1 MSLLIQDSETAE
13 SLGISFPKIDSVSH
27 GVERP
32 QASQENRRRAST
44 GSSSVSETGS
54 TSEVDSGSR
63 IQYGQPF
70 NKSYGTCR
78 YNNAFAE
85 VSIRLEVF
93 EYLLKMASPHPFPLS
108 PQQKVATPIRNAYN
122 IFFEAQ
128 NKMAIQRNTR
138 SSRNFVFWKSQVF
151 RLSLLPVG
159 VSISYHKFASQHL
172 LGICSRLA
180 KSKSICACSTLNRFV
195 KLAEVRVF
203 LEDSIS
209 APQSLC
215 QTFNF
220 NFN

>member
-13 SLGISFPKIDSVSH
+13 SLGISSPKIDSVSH

-85 VSIRLEVF
+85 VSIRPLKRSDD
-93 EYLLKMASPHPFPLS
+93 LLKIASPHPLS
-108 PQQKVATPIRNAYN
+108 FIPP
-122 IFFEAQ
+122 
-128 NKMAIQRNTR
+128 
-138 SSRNFVFWKSQVF
+138 
-151 RLSLLPVG
+151 
-159 VSISYHKFASQHL
+159 
-172 LGICSRLA
+172 A
-180 KSKSICACSTLNRFV
+180 KSSDPHKKCV
-195 KLAEVRVF
+195 
-203 LEDSIS
+203 
-209 APQSLC
+209 
-215 QTFNF
+215 
-220 NFN
+220 